1 MANNISSEIT
11 ISTAVSVLQNML
23 APLNELTLDISN
35 DVVGR
40 AATVKVPVVNTDDT
54 ARDYASATG
63 YTGDSDS
70 DVTTVSVSVE
80 ERIKPFHLNDNHL
93 NKSPLSLQNYA
104 SQNANEFGR
113 YLIKLLYTSVDSAV
127 TAGDIPAGNVTSV
140 ANTSV
145 AISDIQGL
153 HGTLDDNGASMN
165 RHLLLGAQA
174 SNNLLPNSIETF
186 GNSVLESGRFNQLF
200 GMKTSVTNAHG
211 TLATGDPHSIAC
223 SSDAIVVVN
232 RMPDTSGSATLEEF
246 TPFTID
252 GLGLQC
258 AYRRFYDASKGIHYG
273 AFTTMYGVAVAKGT
287 QVAVLAQN

>member
-1 MANNISSEIT
+1 
-11 ISTAVSVLQNML
+11 ML

-40 AATVKVPVVNTDDT
+40 AATVKVPVVDT
-54 ARDYASATG
+54 EDSARDYASDTG
-63 YTGDSDS
+63 YTGTSDS
-70 DVTTVSVSVE
+70 DVSVVSVDVE

-93 NKSPLSLQNYA
+93 NKSPLSLQNYV

-113 YLIKLLYTSVDSAV
+113 YLIKLLYTSVDSAI
-127 TAGDIPAGNVTSV
+127 TAGTIPAVNVTSV
-140 ANTSV
+140 ANTGV

-174 SNNLLPNSIETF
+174 SNNLLPTSIETF

-211 TLATGDPHSIAC
+211 TLAAGDPHSIAC

-232 RMPDTSGSATLEEF
+232 RMPDTSGTATLEEF

>member
-40 AATVKVPVVNTDDT
+40 ASTIKVPIVDTDDG
-54 ARDYASATG
+54 ARDYAVGTG

-70 DVTTVSVSVE
+70 DVTTISVAVE

-113 YLIKLLYTSVDSAV
+113 YLIKLLYTSVDGAMTSGA
-127 TAGDIPAGNVTSV
+127 IPAVNIDAV
-140 ANTSV
+140 ANTAV

-211 TLATGDPHSIAC
+211 TLVAGDPHSIAC

-273 AFTTMYGVAVAKGT
+273 AFTTMYGVAVAKGS
-287 QVAVLAQN
+287 QVAVLAQA